1 MSVSIDGTGSITGLS
16 VGGLPDGSVDAD
28 SIAAGAVTNAKLGT
42 GIDAAK
48 LADGTVT
55 STELQYINSLS
66 SNAQTQISG
75 VGGGKV
81 LQVVYGYDATE
92 TTISGSSLIATGLT
106 ATITTSAANSKVLVL
121 VSQMGIVK
129 TTGSGSNTCITIKL
143 HQDSTAVRSLSLY
156 LGYTGNLTNTRYSG
170 VSGSYLSATVSSA
183 STAITFSTK
192 ALITTGGGN
201 MSTEGNGTESSI
213 TLIEVSA

>member
-1 MSVSIDGTGSITGLS
+1 MALS
-16 VGGLPDGSVDAD
+16 K
-28 SIAAGAVTNAKLGT
+28 ITNASLST
-42 GIDAAK
+42 GIDATK
-48 LADGTVT
+48 LADGSVT

-170 VSGSYLSATVSSA
+170 VSGTYLSTTVSSA
-183 STAITFSTK
+183 STSITFSTK